1 MFCKQ
6 CGQKNDQEDKF
17 CRNCGAPLQET
28 KEEKSNIFKA
38 KKSKPVL
45 LIVGIIA
52 LVAILFFA
60 RDGSVLLRSDTI
72 IECAGY
78 TFIIPREY
86 EAEIIDKVALQ
97 ITETK
102 SQEKA
107 LTYIY
112 EGDYNQLKQEF
123 MYIKEYSLESY
134 VTADNGTKLVNVEEE
149 TVGTEDVLFVTI
161 ANENRY
167 STIAVFKLSDEYM
180 FFIQTVNNDLDTSKE
195 LLLNLIPIIKEATP
209 TGETISPYN
218 NNSTIS
224 LFDLLRK

>member
-123 MYIKEYSLESY
+123 VYIKEYSLESY

-149 TVGTEDVLFVTI
+149 TVNTEDVLFVTI

>member
-60 RDGSVLLRSDTI
+60 RDGSVLLRSDTT

-86 EAEIIDKVALQ
+86 EAETIDKVALQ

-149 TVGTEDVLFVTI
+149 TVNTEDVLFVTI

>member
-17 CRNCGAPLQET
+17 CRNCGASLQET
-28 KEEKSNIFKA
+28 KDEKSNIFKA

-45 LIVGIIA
+45 LIVGIVA

-60 RDGSVLLRSDTI
+60 RDGSVLLKSDTT

-78 TFIIPREY
+78 TFTIPREY
-86 EAEIIDKVALQ
+86 EAEIVEDVALQ

-102 SQEKA
+102 SQETA

-112 EGDYNQLKQEF
+112 EGDYDQLKQEF
-123 MYIKEYSLESY
+123 TYIKEYNLENY

-161 ANENRY
+161 AYETRY

-209 TGETISPYN
+209 TGETVSPY

>member
-60 RDGSVLLRSDTI
+60 RDGSVLLRSDTT

-86 EAEIIDKVALQ
+86 EAETIDKVALQ

-134 VTADNGTKLVNVEEE
+134 VTADN
-149 TVGTEDVLFVTI
+149 EDVLFVTI

>member
-17 CRNCGAPLQET
+17 CRNCGASLQEI
-28 KEEKSNIFKA
+28 KNEKSDIFKV
-38 KKSKPVL
+38 KKSKPIL

-60 RDGSVLLRSDTI
+60 RDGSVLLKSDTT

-78 TFIIPREY
+78 TFTIPREY
-86 EAEIIDKVALQ
+86 EAEIVEDVALQ

-102 SQEKA
+102 SQETA

-123 MYIKEYSLESY
+123 MYIKEYNLENY

-161 ANENRY
+161 AYETRY

-209 TGETISPYN
+209 TGETVSPY